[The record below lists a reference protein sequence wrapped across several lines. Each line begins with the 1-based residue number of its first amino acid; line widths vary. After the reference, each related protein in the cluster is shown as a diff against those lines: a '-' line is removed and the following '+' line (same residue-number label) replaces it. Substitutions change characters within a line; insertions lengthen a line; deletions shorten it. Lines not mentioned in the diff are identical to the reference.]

1 MLENKIKLNIL
12 SLGMLE
18 NKIKLNILSLFH
30 FNEDYEEIFD

>member
-12 SLGMLE
+12 SLGMLQ